1 MNAKIRNV
9 RSNFVALLSDFAI
22 CETDKHSL
30 FIVSL
35 LFPFLVIFV
44 QKLLRWSKILHI
56 VSKNIPMC
64 SRELP
69 NMPRNVS
76 NVPKTAPNVPENVPK
91 NSENIPSS
99 KKIVPRIPKNIPKR
113 STHSGMSY
121 VWQRLTAGDKRIRKH
136 RIWES
141 DIGGPDEVAIC
152 GRVRHTEERRDLPFC
167 KAHSRL
173 KIICVNGWYKV
184 YKDADTIDWGTELK
198 NKKRGKRHFLVWNN
212 ASRRLG
218 PRSAVQVIK
227 KQKES
232 H

>member
-1 MNAKIRNV
+1 MRDKRQYCFSTMNAKIRNV

-22 CETDKHSL
+22 CEADKHSL

-99 KKIVPRIPKNIPKR
+99 KKKLFQGYQRIFQNVPRIPGCPMY
-113 STHSGMSY
+113 G
-121 VWQRLTAGDKRIRKH
+121 
-136 RIWES
+136 
-141 DIGGPDEVAIC
+141 
-152 GRVRHTEERRDLPFC
+152 
-167 KAHSRL
+167 
-173 KIICVNGWYKV
+173 NG
-184 YKDADTIDWGTELK
+184 
-198 NKKRGKRHFLVWNN
+198 
-212 ASRRLG
+212 SRRETKGYGNIEYGNPILAALTRL
-218 PRSAVQVIK
+218 PSAAASDTRK
-227 KQKES
+227 KGAIYPLARPTRDWK
-232 H
+232 